1 MAWLHAQVPPVVSN
15 LRSLRQLH
23 LVDTP
28 ISSCGVTT
36 LQRLP
41 KLQRLVLGR
50 TAQPLLARLA
60 EQLRARHG
68 RNMLIMA

>member
-1 MAWLHAQVPPVVSN
+1 MVST

-36 LQRLP
+36 LQHLP
-41 KLQRLVLGR
+41 KLQRLVLGG
-50 TAQPLLARLA
+50 TAQPLLAHLA
-60 EQLRARHG
+60 EQLQDRHG
-68 RNMLIMA
+68 RNVLIMA